1 MKEKADILVEKFL
14 QFALKLKKII
24 HMSEREYKDFLYT
37 VWAVQDDNNN
47 SSEIINI
54 NKDPNMKLELVYT
67 QKFDFNQFC

>member
-1 MKEKADILVEKFL
+1 
-14 QFALKLKKII
+14 
-24 HMSEREYKDFLYT
+24 MSEREYKDFLYT

-67 QKFDFNQFC
+67 